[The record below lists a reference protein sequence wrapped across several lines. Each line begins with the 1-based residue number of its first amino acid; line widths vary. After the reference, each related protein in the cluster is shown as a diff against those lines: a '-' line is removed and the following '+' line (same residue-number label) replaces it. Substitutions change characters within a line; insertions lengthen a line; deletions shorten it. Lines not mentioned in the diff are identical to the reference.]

1 MQAGPTRGTYLDNN
15 WKGNA
20 MKRWSDLDKAILG
33 TTLTYQNGERVPVFV
48 YSGDK
53 IVSILINRDG
63 MTRDEALEF
72 VDFNIEGAYTGND
85 TPLLVWPVIDEEY
98 DL

>member
-1 MQAGPTRGTYLDNN
+1 
-15 WKGNA
+15 

-33 TTLTYQNGERVPVFV
+33 TTLTYQDGERIPVFV
-48 YSGDK
+48 YSGDQ
-53 IVSILINRDG
+53 IISILMERDG
-63 MTRDEALEF
+63 MEWDEAM
-72 VDFNIEGAYTGND
+72 DFIDYNIEGAYIGND

>member
-1 MQAGPTRGTYLDNN
+1 MDNFQLEQT
-15 WKGNA
+15 
-20 MKRWSDLDKAILG
+20 MKRWSDLDRAILG

-48 YSGDK
+48 YSGEE
-53 IVSILINRDG
+53 IVSVLMDRDS

>member
-1 MQAGPTRGTYLDNN
+1 
-15 WKGNA
+15 

-33 TTLTYQNGERVPVFV
+33 TTLTYQDGERVPVFV
-48 YSGDK
+48 YSGEEIISVLMD
-53 IVSILINRDG
+53 RDG

>member
-1 MQAGPTRGTYLDNN
+1 
-15 WKGNA
+15 

>member
-1 MQAGPTRGTYLDNN
+1 
-15 WKGNA
+15 

-33 TTLTYQNGERVPVFV
+33 TTLTYQDGERVPVFV
-48 YSGDK
+48 YSGEE
-53 IVSILINRDG
+53 IVSVLMDRDG